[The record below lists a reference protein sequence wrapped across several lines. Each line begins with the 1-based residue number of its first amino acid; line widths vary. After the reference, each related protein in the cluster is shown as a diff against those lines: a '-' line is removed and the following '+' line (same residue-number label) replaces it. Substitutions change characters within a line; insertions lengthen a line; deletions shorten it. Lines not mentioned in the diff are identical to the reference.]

1 MEKVNPIR
9 VRTIRIFDGKDEK
22 IQTKN
27 AYAIGHINKKIY
39 VAIMYREEDEKGRVI
54 YIKQVHTLKTSKDE
68 EVQFVEDE
76 KVDEVFSKIQFY

>member
-9 VRTIRIFDGKDEK
+9 VRAIRIFNGKDEK

-39 VAIMYREEDEKGRVI
+39 VATMYREEDEKGRVI
-54 YIKQVHTLKTSKDE
+54 YVKQVHTLKTSKDE

>member
-39 VAIMYREEDEKGRVI
+39 VATMYREEDEKGRVI

>member
-9 VRTIRIFDGKDEK
+9 VRTIRIFNGKDEK

-39 VAIMYREEDEKGRVI
+39 VATMYREEDEKGRVI
-54 YIKQVHTLKTSKDE
+54 YIKQVHTLKTSQDE
-68 EVQFVEDE
+68 EIEVIPQE
-76 KVDEVFSKIQFY
+76 KVDEVYNKIQFY